1 MASSRRQFL
10 NRVLVGGI
18 GLIAAYIVYPVL
30 RFLDPPL
37 PGAAEKTR
45 VFVTTTDEMGLNTAK
60 FFRFLDRAAVLV
72 RLPDGKYK
80 SLSAKCTDLGCTVA
94 FRSAGDYFHCNCH
107 GSEFSINGRVLRGP
121 AVRPLE
127 EYDVSVVGNKIF
139 VSVPKMAV

>member
-1 MASSRRQFL
+1 MTSDRRQFL
-10 NRVLVGGI
+10 NRVLTGAVGVI
-18 GLIAAYIVYPVL
+18 VAYIVYPVL

-37 PGAAEKTR
+37 PEAEEKTR

-60 FFRFLDRAAVLV
+60 FFRFLNRAAVLV

-94 FRSAGDYFHCNCH
+94 FRPAGDYFHCNCH

-121 AVRPLE
+121 AARALE
-127 EYDVSVVGNKIF
+127 EYDVSIVGSRIY
-139 VSVPKMAV
+139 VSVPRRTV